1 MAEIEG
7 VSVDRDEAGN
17 LWAQLPGDGSADGF
31 VIVGSH
37 IDAVPSGG
45 WLDGALGV
53 TAALEVLRTLAAAGA
68 PPPIAVRLVDWADEE
83 GARFGRS
90 LVGSSAVAGTLD
102 PDDVRGLRDAGGM
115 RLQDAMASVGVDL
128 DGASA
133 ATARLDG
140 ARAYLELHIEQGPVL
155 LDGGRLASAV
165 SGTFGDERYLVA
177 FSGQSAHAG
186 STPMRLR
193 RDTLAAAANAALEIR
208 EVGIRHGGVTTVG
221 AITSSP
227 AVITAIAGE
236 SEMML
241 DLRHLDAEVLAIML
255 AECLDAC
262 ERAGGAVRLRGRPA
276 SRLRRD
282 ADAVSSQVDCHRTRR
297 GGRRRWRGRRHRS
310 VRPAARRDRDRPP
323 GADRHALRPVDRRSP
338 TPRSRVPSTE
348 ALRSPSPPTADG
360 GRPSPWSPPAT
371 WRTRADGL
379 GVVLQNDPP
388 AARVIDLSKRAESWL
403 LARVDVDSHL
413 LWEEPYVIYSRI
425 LNETHKLIVGPMVTN
440 PATRDWT
447 VRRRRSPR

>member
-1 MAEIEG
+1 MNLAVDADRVLADLHELAAASGGEHAGAKRLAWSPDWMVAREWLLGKLAEIEG

-17 LWAQLPGDGSADGF
+17 LWAELSGDGSAEGF

-53 TAALEVLRTLAAAGA
+53 TAALEVLRTLAAAA
-68 PPPIAVRLVDWADEE
+68 ASPPIAVRLVDWADEE

-102 PDDVRGLRDAGGM
+102 PDDVRDLRDAGGM

-155 LDGGRLASAV
+155 LDSGRLASAV
-165 SGTFGDERYLVA
+165 SGTFGDERYLIT

-186 STPMRLR
+186 STPMHLR
-193 RDTLAAAANAALEIR
+193 RDTLAAAATAALEIR
-208 EVGIRHGGVTTVG
+208 EVGIRHRGVTTVG

-241 DLRHLDAEVLAIML
+241 DLRHLDAEVLATML

-262 ERAGGAVRLRGRPA
+262 ERAAETFDCTVAPRRVFGATPTSFHPKLIAIAQAAVEASGGSDGPPIPSGPLH
-276 SRLRRD
+276 D
-282 ADAVSSQVDCHRTRR
+282 ATEI
-297 GGRRRWRGRRHRS
+297 GRRVPTVMLFAQSDPPISHTEVEDS
-310 VRPAARRDRDRPP
+310 PA
-323 GADRHALRPVDRRSP
+323 
-338 TPRSRVPSTE
+338 E
-348 ALRSPSPPTADG
+348 ALRIA
-360 GRPSPWSPPAT
+360 
-371 WRTRADGL
+371 
-379 GVVLQNDPP
+379 V
-388 AARVIDLSKRAESWL
+388 AAYGKTVGETIALVAAGELDD
-403 LARVDVDSHL
+403 AR
-413 LWEEPYVIYSRI
+413 
-425 LNETHKLIVGPMVTN
+425 
-440 PATRDWT
+440 
-447 VRRRRSPR
+447 